1 MEREVKFI
9 SGYNCI
15 DFPCK
20 FDKKCSPNNSHGKHG
35 LDILFLLYGDKG
47 CVQFK
52 FSTGYVPF
60 HTKPDSIRFR
70 EIPKNTCADLY
81 PLPVDL
87 GYHSY
92 EPHYEGQTSTGK
104 CDYLGGKDCYYD
116 GSGLNANDAYYT
128 LINGGEEELWKF
140 LEKYYLCV
148 FKDEEYPSV
157 CEYIK
162 EAL

>member
-1 MEREVKFI
+1 MKREVKFI

-35 LDILFLLYGDKG
+35 LDILFLLHGEKG

-60 HTKPDSIRFR
+60 YSKKDNISYRD
-70 EIPKNTCADLY
+70 IPKNPCADLY

-92 EPHYEGQTSTGK
+92 TPHYEGQTSRGP
-104 CDYLGGKDCYYD
+104 CDYLGGKECYYD
-116 GSGLNANDAYYT
+116 GSGLNANDACYT

-140 LEKYYLCV
+140 LEQYYKCTFEEGKYP
-148 FKDEEYPSV
+148 EV
-157 CEYIK
+157 CEYK
-162 EAL
+162 